1 VIICP
6 WTPAI
11 KKYRKHQ
18 KQKRGGR
25 RKILME
31 QISRIGAERVKKN
44 GTARM

>member
-6 WTPAI
+6 RTPAI

-18 KQKRGGR
+18 EQKTCRDAK
-25 RKILME
+25 KINETNLLNR
-31 QISRIGAERVKKN
+31 SGRVKKN